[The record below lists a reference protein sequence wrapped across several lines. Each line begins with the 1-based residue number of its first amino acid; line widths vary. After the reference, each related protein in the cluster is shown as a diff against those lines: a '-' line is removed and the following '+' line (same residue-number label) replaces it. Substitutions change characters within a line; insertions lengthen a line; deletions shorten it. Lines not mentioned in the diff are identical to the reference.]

1 MWYFA
6 YGSNMSR
13 RQMGQRCPGHG
24 RGQRAKLEGFRL
36 AFDRYSKGRGGG
48 HVADIVAETQAHV
61 WGVLWEVEQR
71 HIEALDGFEGVAKG
85 AYQRIDV
92 EVSTSEWATIAI
104 AYQVC
109 EPGKKG
115 PPSSAYLDL
124 LLEGAEEFDFP
135 AEYQRFLAALAQ
147 EK

>member
-13 RQMGQRCPGHG
+13 TQMGQRCPGHG

-48 HVADIVAETQAHV
+48 HVADIVESPADYV
-61 WGVLWEVEQR
+61 WGALWEVEQR

-85 AYQRIDV
+85 VYQRIDV
-92 EVSTSEWATIAI
+92 ELSASEGTAIAI

-109 EPGKKG
+109 EPGEEG
-115 PPSSAYLDL
+115 PPSSAYLAL
-124 LLEGAEEFDFP
+124 LLEGAVEFDFP
-135 AEYQRFLAALAQ
+135 AEYQRLLAALAE